1 MRLNYANPSFS
12 MVIWAPATFLM
23 ILQDGFCIATIA
35 TIATR
40 RPLQPW
46 HSNHWSTYSPSQSTA
61 RVDVSWALES
71 KGPTTCPDRLG
82 QWPRWKSPDPIHP
95 GLKRSQERN
104 WSKHWSR
111 VKQGEAG
118 WSRVKQG
125 EADMCH
131 CVRINLRR
139 RVKSYVRINV
149 GINVTK

>member
-82 QWPRWKSPDPIHP
+82 QWPRWKSPEAILSIMVSKDPKKGTDPNI
-95 GLKRSQERN
+95 
-104 WSKHWSR
+104 
-111 VKQGEAG
+111 EAG

-125 EADMCH
+125 EADMCQ